1 MWLQIRTGSRHG
13 PVFSR
18 KKGDCTEHS
27 EHPVSGIFYLVVFA
41 GADKKC
47 IPLSYCMFL
56 FFPVKAGPLAFDY
69 IDLVHF
75 LVPVKRGM
83 PARQKF
89 HDAERVGGA
98 AVISR
103 EDKPG
108 CHPGKTGL
116 FTCWPATSVMCFRI
130 IPEILFLKVIEPL
143 LWIWGLK
150 EDPGKE
156 AGITVAMSLSSQGR
170 DENRNW
176 VAGAREIRQVRL
188 TDPGKNG
195 IW

>member
-69 IDLVHF
+69 IDLVLF
-75 LVPVKRGM
+75 LVSVKRGM

-108 CHPGKTGL
+108 CHPGKTGAVHL
-116 FTCWPATSVMCFRI
+116 LACNVSNVFQDHTGNFVPESNRAT
-130 IPEILFLKVIEPL
+130 PL
-143 LWIWGLK
+143 DMGF
-150 EDPGKE
+150 ERR
-156 AGITVAMSLSSQGR
+156 SR
-170 DENRNW
+170 
-176 VAGAREIRQVRL
+176 
-188 TDPGKNG
+188 
-195 IW
+195 